1 MNKPYIDHL
10 LIVEGN
16 SDKAKVLSM
25 FDANVFITNGY
36 DIDEGLIRLLGQH
49 RKLLVLTDDDEAG
62 KKIRE
67 RINSIVKC
75 DNVEVDVSKCNKHHK
90 HGAAECD
97 KDALNDLLKPYVS
110 EKKDRKVMTNI
121 DLYNEGITSKEQ
133 RDNICDKLSIDRYS
147 QKQLLEILNI
157 IGLDLEKIKEYANR

>member
-10 LIVEGN
+10 IIVEGN
-16 SDKAKVLSM
+16 SDKTKVLSL
-25 FDANVFITNGY
+25 FDASIFITNGY
-36 DIDEGLIRLLGQH
+36 DIDEGLIKLLSQY

-75 DNVEVDVSKCNKHHK
+75 ENIEVDASKCNKHHK
-90 HGAAECD
+90 HGVAECD
-97 KDALNDLLKPYVS
+97 KETLYNALKPYIAN
-110 EKKDRKVMTNI
+110 KKDRKVITNI
-121 DLYNEGITSKEQ
+121 DLYNQGIISKRQ
-133 RDNICDKLSIDRYS
+133 RDNICDKLSINRYS

-157 IGLDLEKIKEYANR
+157 IELNIKKIKEYAD

>member
-16 SDKAKVLSM
+16 SDKAKVLSL

-36 DIDEGLIRLLGQH
+36 DIDEGLIKLLSQH

-67 RINSIVKC
+67 RINNVVKC
-75 DNVEVDVSKCNKHHK
+75 DNVEVDISKCDHHHK
-90 HGAAECD
+90 HGVAECS
-97 KDALNDLLKPYVS
+97 KQALYDLLKPYIS

-121 DLYNEGITSKEQ
+121 DLYNKGIISKRQ
-133 RDNICDKLSIDRYS
+133 RDNICDKLSINRYS

-157 IGLDLEKIKEYANR
+157 IELDLETIKEYAN

>member
-16 SDKAKVLSM
+16 SDKAKLLSL
-25 FDANVFITNGY
+25 FDASIFVTNGY
-36 DIDEGLIRLLGQH
+36 DVDEGLIKLLGQH

-67 RINSIVKC
+67 KINSIIKC
-75 DNVEVDVSKCNKHHK
+75 ENVEVDVSKCDKHHK
-90 HGAAECD
+90 HGVAECD
-97 KDALNDLLKPYVS
+97 KEYLFEVLKPYITD
-110 EKKDRKVMTNI
+110 KKDGKIVTNI
-121 DLYNEGITSKEQ
+121 DLYNEDIVSKRQ
-133 RDNICDKLSIDRYS
+133 RDNICDKLSINRYS

-157 IGLDLEKIKEYANR
+157 VELDLKKLKEYAD